1 MSQRVIRIGELA
13 TTAKKEGLLPVSPA
27 TVWRWVKN
35 NRFPQ
40 PFKLGER
47 VTVWHMADVE
57 AFIAKQG
64 GQSQ

>member
-27 TVWRWVKN
+27 TLWRWVKQN
-35 NRFPQ
+35 KFPQ

-47 VTVWHMADVE
+47 VTVWSMADVE

-64 GQSQ
+64 SQSQ

>member
-13 TTAKKEGLLPVSPA
+13 TTAKKEGLLPISPA
-27 TVWRWVKN
+27 TVWRWVKQN
-35 NRFPQ
+35 KFPQ
-40 PFKLGER
+40 PFHLGER
-47 VTVWHMADVE
+47 VTVWNMSDVE